1 MHAAVGS
8 YLINA
13 NVVASSHT
21 MEVWREEE
29 ALVPICQELFFSDP
43 EEKKTKTNKMWL
55 SLRTVFLEPRKTMK
69 PTKTK

>member
-13 NVVASSHT
+13 NVVASSHM
-21 MEVWREEE
+21 MEVWQEEE

-43 EEKKTKTNKMWL
+43 EEKKNKN
-55 SLRTVFLEPRKTMK
+55 K
-69 PTKTK
+69 

>member
-1 MHAAVGS
+1 MLAAVGS

-43 EEKKTKTNKMWL
+43 EEKKNQKQIKCG
-55 SLRTVFLEPRKTMK
+55 VH
-69 PTKTK
+69 